1 MLLRWLVIIPAAA
14 APVFD
19 PADGSGARKRP
30 NSRRRARLGAC
41 ASDVRSSHCV
51 GDMRSRRGADEP
63 SLWATGCQRSTILW
77 PRGARSQV
85 LQSALAKLHPVT
97 VVLTCLLDHPVGA
110 QCMQTGYNAHSAGRT
125 ALLQRAR
132 MPESDYG
139 SPHGV
144 QAPVSTALRAD
155 KLQRTDRNGR
165 RRRSQGSSHR
175 RRESKHY
182 VDRHPHRP
190 DSCCAQCADAH
201 SVRHGR
207 SGSRATTLP
216 MRLFAHCLTR
226 PSPCR
231 SLARWTMWMRQKP
244 VGSPPRWAVSPHM
257 TARRQGSR

>member
-85 LQSALAKLHPVT
+85 LQSALAKLDPVT

-110 QCMQTGYNAHSAGRT
+110 QCMQTGYNAHSAGCMGSCNALARQNQTTVHHMGCRLRYRQCLVRT
-125 ALLQRAR
+125 SCNALTA
-132 MPESDYG
+132 MVANV
-139 SPHGV
+139 GV
-144 QAPVSTALRAD
+144 KAQAVVFALPSGTRAD
-155 KLQRTDRNGR
+155 IHTGLTVAVRNALMHTAFGMDGQGR
-165 RRRSQGSSHR
+165 VGR
-175 RRESKHY
+175 
-182 VDRHPHRP
+182 
-190 DSCCAQCADAH
+190 CCPCVCAHVA
-201 SVRHGR
+201 
-207 SGSRATTLP
+207 
-216 MRLFAHCLTR
+216 
-226 PSPCR
+226 
-231 SLARWTMWMRQKP
+231 
-244 VGSPPRWAVSPHM
+244 
-257 TARRQGSR
+257 